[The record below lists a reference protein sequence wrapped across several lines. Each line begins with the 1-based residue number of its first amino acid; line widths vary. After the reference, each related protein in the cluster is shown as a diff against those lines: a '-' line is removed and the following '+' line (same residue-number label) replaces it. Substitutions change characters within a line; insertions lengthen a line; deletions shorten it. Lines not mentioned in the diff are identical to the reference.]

1 MNTTTAYLRLAELPP
16 GAKIA
21 QLEAVGKDVAW
32 RIILFEKDS
41 ELPNALL
48 SVYNIFEAVELA
60 PLTRMAVTHLPER
73 CWVAYRGGKF
83 AELHLPSNHYR
94 TNARYLNGALRQAH
108 ITPPFAE
115 EPRET
120 PRKVPGSLPSIADA
134 QKLMSDPD
142 QCSLAVRLEC
152 HQVRLRRIA
161 PIVGADK
168 SEEMASALAD
178 LCQGVQML
186 LGDRAE

>member
-1 MNTTTAYLRLAELPP
+1 MNMPAYFRLAQLPA

-21 QLEAVGKDVAW
+21 QLEPAPGAW
-32 RIILFEKDS
+32 RVILLEKA
-41 ELPNALL
+41 ENAPVPLHAF
-48 SVYNIFEAVELA
+48 NIFEAVDRTKVCRA
-60 PLTRMAVTHLPER
+60 AAAHLPEQV
-73 CWVAYRGGKF
+73 WVAYSGGWY
-83 AELHLPSNHYR
+83 AEVRLTSKHAD
-94 TNARYLNGALRQAH
+94 TNGRYLDRALWHAR

-186 LGDRAE
+186 LGDQAE